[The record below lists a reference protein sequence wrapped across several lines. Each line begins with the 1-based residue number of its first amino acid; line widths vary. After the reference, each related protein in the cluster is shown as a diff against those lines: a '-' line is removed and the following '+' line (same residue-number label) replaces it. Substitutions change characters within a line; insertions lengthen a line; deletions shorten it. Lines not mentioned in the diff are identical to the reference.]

1 MSGRFLIDTNVLISL
16 LFKTVDKN
24 TDALIGDY
32 SNQVYISSVA
42 VMEFINLLQF
52 ERIALSKKKHFDVRN
67 VFDFVEN
74 TLGIAIKYIDK
85 GHLRTLTQLP
95 TFPTHKD
102 PNDRLMIAQA
112 IAEGL
117 TMISSDTK
125 FHYYVDFGLDFIKAK
140 HE

>member
-1 MSGRFLIDTNVLISL
+1 MRLLLDTCILIFSISDQL
-16 LFKTVDKN
+16 NEQDKEMIFN
-24 TDALIGDY
+24 Y
-32 SNQVYISSVA
+32 ENQLYTSSVA
-42 VMEFINLLQF
+42 VKELIHLLQF
-52 ERIALSKKKHFDVRN
+52 DRIGLSKKNHFDVRN

-74 TLGIAIKYIDK
+74 TLGIAIKYVDK

-125 FHYYVDFGLDFIKAK
+125 FSYYVKSGLDFIKAK
-140 HE
+140 HG